1 MYLLKRSPYNE
12 DFILTIVR
20 TEPDIRQVLNELY
33 LDLFDETPKSIE
45 IDFDKLEVV
54 VVGEDGDKSK
64 FYLAKLKEV

>member
-33 LDLFDETPKSIE
+33 LDLFDELPKSIE
-45 IDFDKLEVV
+45 IDFDGLEVV
-54 VVGEDGDKSK
+54 VVGEDQSK